1 MAEKCYMMEL
11 APSQITIVRLRTETE
26 MRVLSEKKTL
36 DNRYNRMHVSIFM
49 SNFLFGY
56 NM

>member
-11 APSQITIVRLRTETE
+11 APSQITLVRLRTETE
-26 MRVLSEKKTL
+26 MRVLSEKTL

>member
-1 MAEKCYMMEL
+1 MLYDGISSLSNHNSEAQNRNRN
-11 APSQITIVRLRTETE
+11 ASIVR
-26 MRVLSEKKTL
+26 KKTL